1 MVNLNP
7 KMISERHIVMF
18 GFISTIYL
26 KLGKKKKNMFKGT
39 NLQLIT
45 KSWRYAIEY
54 NAYNDIASKLLN
66 LL

>member
-1 MVNLNP
+1 ML
-7 KMISERHIVMF
+7 

-26 KLGKKKKNMFKGT
+26 KLEKKMFKGT

-54 NAYNDIASKLLN
+54 NAYNDIASELLN
-66 LL
+66 LLWD